1 MKSHQKILRASSCS
15 SWTILFLLCASSAV
29 AQATQEYRDAG
40 VKVLA
45 QIDRRFAV
53 PEPELLAG
61 QIDLNHPEKRN
72 PANMWAEGV
81 ELTALTAA
89 AKLDPNYEP
98 RLKTFTAGLN
108 RYWIVKD
115 NLGAYNGNLHG
126 KTERYYDDNEW
137 IVLGL
142 LEAYEVLHDDALLK
156 RAQETFRFVMS
167 GEDQKLGGG
176 IYWRESDRAT
186 KNTCSNA
193 PAIVCALRLE
203 QLAHDS
209 ANEKIALDLYKW
221 TNSTLQDKDG
231 LYFDHIDLAGHVNR
245 AKFSYNS
252 ALMIRANVLL
262 FDQTHEQKYLSEAQR
277 IAHAAIKQWIASDGA
292 IRDDGCFA
300 HLLTES
306 LLELGARD
314 HDPAWREAVN
324 RSLQFLLTQ
333 NADPAG
339 FHPKHWN
346 ETPRQPLEH
355 VTLLTEASAAR
366 ALLRAAWRNP

>member
-1 MKSHQKILRASSCS
+1 MKSKKRMLRVPSCS
-15 SWTILFLLCASSAV
+15 SWTILFLLCSISTP
-29 AQATQEYRDAG
+29 AQTTKEYRDAG
-40 VKVLA
+40 FGILA
-45 QIDRRFAV
+45 RIDRAFAM
-53 PEPELLAG
+53 PEPSLLAG
-61 QIDLNHPEKRN
+61 QIDRPHPGK
-72 PANMWAEGV
+72 PPYANMWAEGV

-89 AKLDPNYEP
+89 VKLDPSYTP
-98 RLKTFTAGLN
+98 RLKTFITALN

-115 NLGAYNGNLHG
+115 GLGAYNGTLHG

-142 LEAYEVLHDDALLK
+142 LEAYDVLRDDTLLD
-156 RAQETFRFVMS
+156 RAKETFRFVMS
-167 GEDQKLGGG
+167 GEDEKLGGG

-203 QLAHDS
+203 QLAHDP
-209 ANEKIALDLYKW
+209 ANLTIALDLYKW
-221 TNSTLQDKDG
+221 TNATLQDKDG
-231 LYFDHIDLAGHVNR
+231 LYFDHIDLAGKINR
-245 AKFSYNS
+245 SKFSYNS
-252 ALMIRANVLL
+252 AQMIRANCLF
-262 FDQTHEQKYLSEAQR
+262 FDQSHDQKYMSEAQR

-314 HDPAWREAVN
+314 HDPAWRETVN
-324 RSLQFLLTQ
+324 HALQFLLTK

-346 ETPRQPLEH
+346 ETPPEPLQH
-355 VTLLTEASAAR
+355 ITLLTEASAAR
-366 ALLRAAWRNP
+366 ALLRAAWPQ